1 MGHEIHVHGF
11 CPLPNRSSPPTHP
24 STLLPCCG
32 LAARR
37 PCVCQASHDTHVI
50 DGKFVGAW
58 SACSAKMDRETCQFA
73 HRLPSQQKR
82 RWRGEKT
89 ADGERREGKDPP
101 LPPSN
106 SCGATSCPAASCTAA
121 FHPPSFH
128 FLPIF
133 LPLKLIEGVG
143 NIFFV
148 VTSNS

>member
-1 MGHEIHVHGF
+1 MVAAGKWDTRFMCTASIPSPTA
-11 CPLPNRSSPPTHP
+11 PLPPTHP

-89 ADGERREGKDPP
+89 ADGERRDEKDPP
-101 LPPSN
+101 PPPPTPVERRHVQQLPARLPSTRLL
-106 SCGATSCPAASCTAA
+106 SIFSPS
-121 FHPPSFH
+121 SFH
-128 FLPIF
+128 
-133 LPLKLIEGVG
+133 
-143 NIFFV
+143 
-148 VTSNS
+148 SS